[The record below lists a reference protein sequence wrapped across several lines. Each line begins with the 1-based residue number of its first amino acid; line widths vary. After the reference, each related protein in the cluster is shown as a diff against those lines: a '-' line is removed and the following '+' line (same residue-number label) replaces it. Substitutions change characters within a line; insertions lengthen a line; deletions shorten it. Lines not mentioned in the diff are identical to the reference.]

1 MRRMAKKNEA
11 GLTVCGYDQA
21 RFISKLAE
29 FRTWKARA
37 AAKGEARVLVFSKV
51 NNRTSR
57 TTLSRLSHDAPDN
70 YVPQTVLPLLTLVL
84 IFIAQSPYLD
94 LPGV

>member
-1 MRRMAKKNEA
+1 MAKKNEA

-37 AAKGEARVLVFSKV
+37 ATKGEARVFVFTKNQMV
-51 NNRTSR
+51 E
-57 TTLSRLSHDAPDN
+57 LAG
-70 YVPQTVLPLLTLVL
+70 
-84 IFIAQSPYLD
+84 AGPY
-94 LPGV
+94 